1 VTARIS
7 IPRLRWVLLS
17 AAWVG
22 LMVLLEHYL
31 GHPGILAGAAV
42 APQAVGGTGVIPFQA
57 ASHEIIFDAFT
68 SDSWTPGAAQVNLF
82 NGGLSAVRPYGYLA
96 NLWIKLT
103 TSGGTAGSGVLAA
116 DSPFNALSTFRFLDP
131 NGHAI
136 VDTDGFGLYL
146 LNKYGA
152 RYYLG
157 DPKLLPNANVSG
169 VVTFGYDLLVP
180 LQINPEL
187 GIGAIPNM
195 DSSGPYRIQAIG
207 NTQAGIYSGVTGL
220 TSPLVTLTV
229 GGEFLSL
236 PDRQSRVNGAPQMI
250 APPGLDRGF
259 AIVGE
264 YTKQTYGIQAGGG
277 VQTIRLTRV
286 GNIIRQLF
294 LVVRNSSGA
303 RINWV
308 GSALATGTMIQFS
321 FDTVPLWQADPQHIL
336 DQMARRRSSGYTYVA
351 AADLGVIVIDFA
363 VPAELALGSLGMDAG
378 FDQMIQTAQSSALEL
393 TFNWAAAAG
402 GGTLEVYTSD
412 VTITSLTGQPYSFAF
427 AGQLL
432 APAQP
437 SMRS

>member
-1 VTARIS
+1 
-7 IPRLRWVLLS
+7 
-17 AAWVG
+17 
-22 LMVLLEHYL
+22 M
-31 GHPGILAGAAV
+31 AAV
-42 APQAVGGTGVIPFQA
+42 PAQAVGGSGVIPFQA

-68 SDSWTPGAAQVNLF
+68 SDTFTAGAGQVNLF
-82 NGGLSAVRPYGYLA
+82 NGALGAVKPYGYLA
-96 NLWIKLT
+96 NLWLKFT
-103 TSGGTAGSGVLAA
+103 NTGGVAGSGVLAA
-116 DSPFNALSTFRFLDP
+116 DAPYNALATFRFIDP

-136 VDTDGFGLYL
+136 IDTDGYGLYL

-152 RYYLG
+152 RFYLG
-157 DPKLLPNANVSG
+157 DPKLLPNALITG
-169 VVTFGYDLLVP
+169 VVTYQYDYLVP

-195 DSSGPYRIQAIG
+195 DSSGPYRVQAIA
-207 NTQAGIYSGVTGL
+207 NTQAAIYSTITGL
-220 TSPLVTLTV
+220 TSPLTTLTV

-250 APPGLDRGF
+250 APPGLDRGY
-259 AIVGE
+259 AIVAE

-294 LVVRNSSGA
+294 IVCRNSAGA

-308 GSALATGTMIQFS
+308 GTALATGTLIQFA
-321 FDTVPLWQADPQHIL
+321 FDTVPIWQADPQHIL
-336 DQMARRRSSGYTYVA
+336 DQMARRRSSGYTYLA
-351 AADLGVIVIDFA
+351 AIDLGVLVIDFA
-363 VPAELALGSLGMDAG
+363 TPAELALGSLGMDGG

-393 TFNWAAAAG
+393 TFNWAGAAG

-432 APAQP
+432 SPAQP
-437 SMRS
+437 SYRS

>member
-1 VTARIS
+1 MS
-7 IPRLRWVLLS
+7 
-17 AAWVG
+17 
-22 LMVLLEHYL
+22 
-31 GHPGILAGAAV
+31 AV
-42 APQAVGGTGVIPFQA
+42 AAQAVGGAGVIPFQA

-68 SDSWTPGAAQVNLF
+68 SDSFTSGASQVNLF
-82 NGGLSAVRPYGYLA
+82 NGALGAVKPYGYLA
-96 NLWIKLT
+96 NLWIKLK
-103 TSGGTAGSGVLAA
+103 TSGGVAGSGAFTADAPYNTLA
-116 DSPFNALSTFRFLDP
+116 TFRFLDP

-136 VDTDGFGLYL
+136 IDTDGYGLYL

-157 DPKLLPNANVSG
+157 DPKLLPNANISG
-169 VVTFGYDLLVP
+169 VVTYQYDYLIP

-187 GIGAIPNM
+187 GIGCIPNM

-207 NTQAGIYSGVTGL
+207 NTQAAIYSVVTGL
-220 TSPLVTLTV
+220 TSPLVSLTV

-236 PDRQSRVNGAPQMI
+236 PDQKSRVNGAPQMI
-250 APPGLDRGF
+250 APPGLDKGY

-264 YTKQTYGIQAGGG
+264 YTKQTYSIQSGGG

-294 LVVRNSSGA
+294 LVVRNSSSA
-303 RINWV
+303 RIDWV
-308 GSALATGTMIQFS
+308 ATALASGTLIQFA
-321 FDTVPLWQADPQHIL
+321 FDTVPLWQADPQHVL
-336 DQMARRRSSGYTYVA
+336 DQMARRRSSGYSYTA
-351 AADLGVIVIDFA
+351 AIDLGVLVIDFA
-363 VPAELALGSLGMDAG
+363 VPAELALGSLGADGG
-378 FDQMIQTAQSSALEL
+378 FDQMVQTAQSSALEL

-402 GGTLEVYTSD
+402 GGVLEVYTSD

-437 SMRS
+437 SYRS

>member
-1 VTARIS
+1 M
-7 IPRLRWVLLS
+7 S
-17 AAWVG
+17 AVPA
-22 LMVLLEHYL
+22 
-31 GHPGILAGAAV
+31 
-42 APQAVGGTGVIPFQA
+42 QAVGGNGVIPFQA
-57 ASHEIIFDAFT
+57 ASHEIIFDAF
-68 SDSWTPGAAQVNLF
+68 SVDSFTPGAAQVNLF
-82 NGGLSAVRPYGYLA
+82 NGALGAVRPYGYLA
-96 NLWIKLT
+96 NLWLKLT
-103 TSGGTAGSGVLAA
+103 TSGGVAGSGVLAA
-116 DSPFNALSTFRFLDP
+116 DAPYNAIATFRFLDP

-136 VDTDGFGLYL
+136 VDTDGYGLYL
-146 LNKYGA
+146 INKYGA

-157 DPKLLPNANVSG
+157 DPKLLPNANITG
-169 VVTFGYDLLVP
+169 VVSWLYDYLVP

-195 DSSGPYRIQAIG
+195 DSSGPYRIQVIG
-207 NTQAGIYSGVTGL
+207 NTQAAIYSTITGL
-220 TSPLVTLTV
+220 TSPLVTLSV

-264 YTKQTYGIQAGGG
+264 YTKQTYAIQAGGG

-294 LVVRNSSGA
+294 LVVRNNVGA
-303 RINWV
+303 RIAWT
-308 GSALATGTMIQFS
+308 GSALATGTLIQFA
-321 FDTVPLWQADPQHIL
+321 FDTVPLWQADPQHVL
-336 DQMARRRSSGYTYVA
+336 DQMARRRSSGYSYTA
-351 AADLGVIVIDFA
+351 AVDLGVLVVDFA
-363 VPAELALGSLGMDAG
+363 APAELAIGSLGMDGG

-437 SMRS
+437 SYRS

>member
-1 VTARIS
+1 M
-7 IPRLRWVLLS
+7 S
-17 AAWVG
+17 AQAAAPTPGSVG
-22 LMVLLEHYL
+22 SS
-31 GHPGILAGAAV
+31 
-42 APQAVGGTGVIPFQA
+42 GVIPFQA

-68 SDSWTPGAAQVNLF
+68 SDSWTPGASQVNLF
-82 NGGLSAVRPYGYLA
+82 NGALSAVRPYGYLC
-96 NLWIKLT
+96 NLWVKLT
-103 TSGGTAGSGVLAA
+103 CSGGTAGSGVLAA
-116 DSPFNALSTFRFLDP
+116 DAPYNAIATFRFLDP

-136 VDTDGFGLYL
+136 IDTDGFGLYL
-146 LNKYGA
+146 LNKYGG

-157 DPKLLPNANVSG
+157 DPKLLPNANITG
-169 VVTFGYDLLVP
+169 VVTFGYDYLAP

-207 NTQAGIYSGVTGL
+207 NTQAGIYSTVTGL
-220 TSPLVTLTV
+220 TSPLITLSV

-264 YTKQTYGIQAGGG
+264 YTKQTYAIQAGGG

-294 LVVRNSSGA
+294 LVVRN
-303 RINWV
+303 N
-308 GSALATGTMIQFS
+308 ALARVGWTGGTAITAGTLIQFA

-336 DQMARRRSSGYTYVA
+336 DQMARRRSSGYSYTA
-351 AADLGVIVIDFA
+351 AVDLGVLVIDFA
-363 VPAELALGSLGMDAG
+363 APQEFSLGALGSDAG

-393 TFNWAAAAG
+393 TFNWVAGVG
-402 GGTLEVYTSD
+402 GGVLEVYTSD

-437 SMRS
+437 SYRS

>member
-1 VTARIS
+1 
-7 IPRLRWVLLS
+7 
-17 AAWVG
+17 
-22 LMVLLEHYL
+22 M
-31 GHPGILAGAAV
+31 GAVPA
-42 APQAVGGTGVIPFQA
+42 QAVGGAGVIPFQA

-68 SDSWTPGAAQVNLF
+68 TDSWTPGAAQVNLF
-82 NGGLSAVRPYGYLA
+82 NGALGAVKPYGYLA
-96 NLWIKLT
+96 NLWLKLT
-103 TSGGTAGSGVLAA
+103 TSGGVAGSGVLAA
-116 DSPFNALSTFRFLDP
+116 DAPYNAIATIRFLDP

-157 DPKLLPNANVSG
+157 DPKLLPNANITG
-169 VVTFGYDLLVP
+169 VITFQYDLLLP

-195 DSSGPYRIQAIG
+195 DSSGPYRLQVIG
-207 NTQAGIYSGVTGL
+207 NTQAGIYSTITGL
-220 TSPLVTLTV
+220 TSPLVSLAV

-250 APPGLDRGF
+250 APPGLDKGF

-294 LVVRNSSGA
+294 LVVRTAAGA
-303 RINWV
+303 RVAW
-308 GSALATGTMIQFS
+308 TGGTAIAAGTLIQFA
-321 FDTVPLWQADPQHIL
+321 FDTVPLWQADPQHVL
-336 DQMARRRSSGYTYVA
+336 DQMARRRSSGFSYTA
-351 AADLGVIVIDFA
+351 AVDLGVLVIDFA
-363 VPAELALGSLGMDAG
+363 VPAELALGSLGADAG
-378 FDQMIQTAQSSALEL
+378 FDQMVQSAQSSALEL
-393 TFNWAAAAG
+393 TFNWVAGVG
-402 GGTLEVYTSD
+402 GGTLEIYTSD

-437 SMRS
+437 SYRS

>member
-1 VTARIS
+1 
-7 IPRLRWVLLS
+7 
-17 AAWVG
+17 
-22 LMVLLEHYL
+22 M
-31 GHPGILAGAAV
+31 GAVPA
-42 APQAVGGTGVIPFQA
+42 QAVGGNGVIPFQA
-57 ASHEIIFDAFT
+57 ASHEIIFDAFST
-68 SDSWTPGAAQVNLF
+68 DSWTPGAAQVNLF
-82 NGGLSAVRPYGYLA
+82 NGALGAVRPYGYLA

-103 TSGGTAGSGVLAA
+103 TSGGVAGSGVLAA
-116 DSPFNALSTFRFLDP
+116 DAPYNALATFRFLDP

-136 VDTDGFGLYL
+136 IDTDGYGLYL
-146 LNKYGA
+146 LNKYGG

-157 DPKLLPNANVSG
+157 DPKLLPNANITG
-169 VVTFGYDLLVP
+169 VITYQFDELAP

-207 NTQAGIYSGVTGL
+207 NTQAAIYSTITGL
-220 TSPLVTLTV
+220 TSPLITLTV

-250 APPGLDRGF
+250 APPGLDKGF

-264 YTKQTYGIQAGGG
+264 YTKQTFNIQAGGG
-277 VQTIRLTRV
+277 VQTLRMTRV

-294 LVVRNSSGA
+294 LVVRNSAGA
-303 RINWV
+303 RIAWTPT
-308 GSALATGTMIQFS
+308 ALAVGTLIQFA
-321 FDTVPLWQADPQHIL
+321 FDTVPLWQADPQHVL
-336 DQMARRRSSGYTYVA
+336 DQMARRRSSGYSYTA
-351 AADLGVIVIDFA
+351 AVDLGVLVIDFA
-363 VPAELALGSLGMDAG
+363 APTELSIGSFGADGG
-378 FDQMIQTAQSSALEL
+378 FDQMVQTAQSSALEL

-437 SMRS
+437 SYRS

>member
-1 VTARIS
+1 M
-7 IPRLRWVLLS
+7 S
-17 AAWVG
+17 AVPA
-22 LMVLLEHYL
+22 
-31 GHPGILAGAAV
+31 
-42 APQAVGGTGVIPFQA
+42 QATGGSGVIPFQA

-82 NGGLSAVRPYGYLA
+82 NGALSAIRPYGYLC
-96 NLWIKLT
+96 NLWVKLT
-103 TSGGTAGSGVLAA
+103 TSGGTVGSAA
-116 DSPFNALSTFRFLDP
+116 LNADAPYNAIATFRFLDP

-136 VDTDGFGLYL
+136 IDTDGFGLYL
-146 LNKYGA
+146 LNKYGG

-157 DPKLLPNANVSG
+157 DPKLLPNANVAG
-169 VVTFGYDLLVP
+169 AITFAYDYLAP

-207 NTQAGIYSGVTGL
+207 NTQAALYSVNPTAA
-220 TSPLVTLTV
+220 PLVSLAV

-250 APPGLDRGF
+250 APPGLDKGF

-264 YTKQTYGIQAGGG
+264 YTKQTYAIQAGGG
-277 VQTIRLTRV
+277 IQTIRLTRV

-294 LVVRNSSGA
+294 LVCRTNAGVRT
-303 RINWV
+303 NWV
-308 GSALATGTMIQFS
+308 GSAIAAGTLIQFA

-336 DQMARRRSSGYTYVA
+336 DQMARRRSSGYSYTSTLDV
-351 AADLGVIVIDFA
+351 GVLVIDFA
-363 VPAELALGSLGMDAG
+363 APQEFSLGALGADAG

-393 TFNWAAAAG
+393 TFNWQAGVG

-437 SMRS
+437 SYRS

>member
-1 VTARIS
+1 M
-7 IPRLRWVLLS
+7 S
-17 AAWVG
+17 AAAPTPGSVG
-22 LMVLLEHYL
+22 SS
-31 GHPGILAGAAV
+31 
-42 APQAVGGTGVIPFQA
+42 GVIPFQA

-82 NGGLSAVRPYGYLA
+82 NGALSSVRPYGYLC
-96 NLWIKLT
+96 NLWVKLT
-103 TSGGTAGSGVLAA
+103 TSGGVAGSGVLAA
-116 DSPFNALSTFRFLDP
+116 DAPYNALATFRFLDP

-136 VDTDGFGLYL
+136 IDTDGFGLYL
-146 LNKYGA
+146 LNKYGG

-157 DPKLLPNANVSG
+157 DPKLLPNANISG
-169 VVTFGYDLLVP
+169 VITFGYDLLAP

-207 NTQAGIYSGVTGL
+207 NTQAGIYSTITGL
-220 TSPLVTLTV
+220 TSPLITLSV

-264 YTKQTYGIQAGGG
+264 YTKQTYAIQAGGG

-294 LVVRNSSGA
+294 LVVRNSAGA
-303 RINWV
+303 RVAW
-308 GSALATGTMIQFS
+308 TGGTAITAGTLIQFA

-336 DQMARRRSSGYTYVA
+336 DQMARRRSGAYGYTG
-351 AADLGVIVIDFA
+351 AADLGVLVIDFA
-363 VPAELALGSLGMDAG
+363 APQEFSLGALGADAG

-393 TFNWAAAAG
+393 TFNWVAGVG
-402 GGTLEVYTSD
+402 GGNLEVYTSD

-437 SMRS
+437 SYRS

>member
-1 VTARIS
+1 M
-7 IPRLRWVLLS
+7 S
-17 AAWVG
+17 ATV
-22 LMVLLEHYL
+22 
-31 GHPGILAGAAV
+31 AA
-42 APQAVGGTGVIPFQA
+42 QAVGGQGVIPFQA

-68 SDSWTPGAAQVNLF
+68 QDSFTSGASQVNLY
-82 NGGLSAVRPYGYLA
+82 NGALGAIKPYGYLC
-96 NLWIKLT
+96 NLWIKIR
-103 TSGGTAGSGVLAA
+103 TSGGVAGSGVLAA
-116 DSPFNALSTFRFLDP
+116 DAPYNTLATFRFLDP

-136 VDTDGFGLYL
+136 IDTDGFGLYL
-146 LNKYGA
+146 INKYGA

-157 DPKLLPNANVSG
+157 DPKLLPNANITG
-169 VVTFGYDLLVP
+169 VITYAYDYLVP

-187 GIGAIPNM
+187 GIGSIPNM

-207 NTQAGIYSGVTGL
+207 NTQAAIYSTVTGL
-220 TSPLVTLTV
+220 TSPLVTLSV

-236 PDRQSRVNGAPQMI
+236 PDARSRVNGAPQVI
-250 APPGLDRGF
+250 APPGLDKGY

-264 YTKQTYGIQAGGG
+264 YTKQTYSIQSGGG

-294 LVVRNSSGA
+294 LVARNNTLA
-303 RINWV
+303 RVDWI
-308 GSALATGTMIQFS
+308 STAITAGTLIQFA

-336 DQMARRRSSGYTYVA
+336 DQMARRRSSGYAYVG
-351 AADLGVIVIDFA
+351 AADLGVLVIDFA
-363 VPAELALGSLGMDAG
+363 VPTEFALGALGADGG
-378 FDQMIQTAQSSALEL
+378 FDQMVQTAQSSALEL
-393 TFNWAAAAG
+393 TFNWQAGIG
-402 GGTLEVYTSD
+402 GGVLEVYTSD